1 MRRAKCWRD
10 YCSSLAGTWTSNT
23 ATELVIDVLR
33 PKPACTSRE
42 AAILAEAARLIS
54 EHLDGDPA
62 CGTE

>member
-1 MRRAKCWRD
+1 M
-10 YCSSLAGTWTSNT
+10 T

-33 PKPACTSRE
+33 LKPACTSRE